1 MEIFDAYD
9 KNGNALGYELIR
21 GEMIPIGVYH
31 KIVQIY
37 TIDEQDRIL
46 ITQRHPMKH
55 FGYYWEITAGS
66 VLKGEDELN
75 AAVRELDEETGIKVS
90 RDSLTLVKTYLG
102 QNSIWFTYIHRINMK
117 NHVIQLAKDET
128 IDYRFISIEEFNHMI
143 QTKQF
148 PKPSL
153 DYFKLYK
160 ANLYDCYTSLIM
172 K

>member
-21 GEMIPIGVYH
+21 GETIPIGVYH

-37 TIDEQDRIL
+37 TIDEKGRIL

-66 VLKGEDELN
+66 VLKDENELN

-90 RDSLTLVKTYLG
+90 KDSLTLVKIYLG
-102 QNSIWFTYIHRINMK
+102 QNSIWFTYIHKINML

-160 ANLYDCYTSLIM
+160 ANLYDCYTSLLM